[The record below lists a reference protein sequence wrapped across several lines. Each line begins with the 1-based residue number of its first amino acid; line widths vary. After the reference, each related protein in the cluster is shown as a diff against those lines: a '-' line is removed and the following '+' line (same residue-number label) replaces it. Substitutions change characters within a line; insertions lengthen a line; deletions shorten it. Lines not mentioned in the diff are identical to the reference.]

1 MINKSTWNKKENSYN
16 TYISSTKYWNWK
28 RTVNIYEKKKI
39 YSFEEF
45 RNQKMYVENRNVL

>member
-1 MINKSTWNKKENSYN
+1 MINKSAWNKKENSY
-16 TYISSTKYWNWK
+16 TYIITKYRNWK

>member
-28 RTVNIYEKKKI
+28 RTVNIYEKKI